1 MVIIFLLQQR
11 NADPVLPYGAGHV
24 LSCMGCRFGSR
35 CGRSSPPHSVS
46 GFVKCLLYACGL
58 RLPFW
63 TSLPLASLS
72 AANALISGFCSSG
85 YDFAILSSCLH
96 LTMQT
101 LGVAM
106 EFVGNYAPCR
116 LSPQTDGMPVIP
128 KKDGA
133 NQDTIL
139 FCIRIYSLYWIYFLF
154 LL

>member
-1 MVIIFLLQQR
+1 
-11 NADPVLPYGAGHV
+11 
-24 LSCMGCRFGSR
+24 MGCRFGSR
-35 CGRSSPPHSVS
+35 CGRSSPPHSV
-46 GFVKCLLYACGL
+46 VWIRQMPAL
-58 RLPFW
+58 RLRVTVVFW

-106 EFVGNYAPCR
+106 GFVGNYAPCR

-133 NQDTIL
+133 NQDTI
-139 FCIRIYSLYWIYFLF
+139 FFAFAFTAYTGFIFLF

>member
-1 MVIIFLLQQR
+1 
-11 NADPVLPYGAGHV
+11 
-24 LSCMGCRFGSR
+24 MGCRFGSR
-35 CGRSSPPHSVS
+35 CGRSSPPHSV
-46 GFVKCLLYACGL
+46 VWIRQMPAL
-58 RLPFW
+58 RLRVTVAFW

-106 EFVGNYAPCR
+106 GFVGNYAPCR

-128 KKDGA
+128 KKTVPIRTPSFLHSHL
-133 NQDTIL
+133 QPIL
-139 FCIRIYSLYWIYFLF
+139 DLFFCFCCNPLNPLQRTALIARP
-154 LL
+154 